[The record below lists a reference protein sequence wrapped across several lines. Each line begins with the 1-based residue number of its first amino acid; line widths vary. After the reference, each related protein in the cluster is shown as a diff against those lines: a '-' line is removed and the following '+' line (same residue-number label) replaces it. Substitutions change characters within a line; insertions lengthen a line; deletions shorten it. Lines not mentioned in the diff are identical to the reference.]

1 VKKIRSAA
9 SEFIMNAPS
18 ILLPTIL
25 AAFVWSS
32 SAAQP
37 TISNRA
43 PRPNEIGYRPADG
56 TVSRLNPPSLIW
68 LHEPAA
74 QSYTVQWSPTASFEV
89 ATTAAGLP
97 FNTYTHHTE
106 WPAGAYHWRYQF
118 TATNGALSTWSISR
132 SVVIPEDAV
141 EFPMPT
147 RAQQRERVPGEHPR
161 LFLRPE
167 DLPRLRE
174 RARTTDAARFEQL
187 RIAADRIIK
196 AGPTPEPAHLGS
208 ARDKNNKELIKYWW
222 PNREQTMKA
231 CQEAETLAFVY
242 LITGEEKYG
251 RAARQWIL
259 HLAAWNPDGPT
270 NFHLNCEA
278 AKPLIY
284 RLPRAYDWAYGAL
297 TPEDRA
303 IVQRAML
310 RRATDAWESWEVRR
324 GSGHLTEPF
333 GSHANRTWHKLGE
346 CAIAFLGEIPEAET
360 WLDYAVNKFHACFP
374 VWSDDDGG
382 WHEGVSYWGGYMSK
396 AVWWLQV
403 SQSALGVDGLKKPF
417 FSQVGDF
424 PLYVAPPHSP
434 NMGFADLSFRPPP
447 SSWGGFMEFFIRAKG
462 SQPDGAQAGHWRWWT
477 EQWKMREEGGILGFL
492 YHANLPPLPP
502 AKPPVDLPPSKVFRG
517 IGVASLHTTLLD
529 SRDDVHFLFKSSPFG
544 TQSHGHNPH
553 NSFQLNAYGE
563 ELLTTCVFRD
573 LHGSKFHYGWT
584 HSTVAHNA
592 VLVNG
597 QGQIKHTSA
606 PHGRIADSKLTP
618 EWDYLVGDATD
629 AYGGRLERYQRHVA
643 FVKNDAGP
651 VIVIY
656 DELVAKE
663 PSTFQF
669 MLHAFQ
675 EFAINEQQAQL
686 ATDRRRAGVEVKY
699 LSPAPLS
706 FRQWDGYDPPPD
718 REFPNQ
724 WHVEA
729 GTREKRKEIGVFTVI
744 VPYRTG
750 QKPAWAAER
759 IESDSAAGVRFQ
771 RDGKSVAIAFR
782 KGTGAQQASV
792 AGISFDG
799 PVEVK

>member
-1 VKKIRSAA
+1 MTAQTVLLAIVLTALAWSASAA
-9 SEFIMNAPS
+9 E
-18 ILLPTIL
+18 L
-25 AAFVWSS
+25 
-32 SAAQP
+32 
-37 TISNRA
+37 TISNRQ
-43 PRPNEIGYRPADG
+43 PKPNEVGYRPADG
-56 TVSRLNPPSLIW
+56 AVSPLNPPSWIW

-74 QSYTVQWSPTASFEV
+74 QSYAVQWARTKTFEDASTSARV
-89 ATTAAGLP
+89 P
-97 FNTYTHHTE
+97 FNTYTHHDPLPPGT
-106 WPAGAYHWRYQF
+106 YHWRYRF
-118 TATNGALSTWSISR
+118 TSTNGALSGWSVSR
-132 SVVIPEDAV
+132 SVVVPPEAV

-147 RAQQRERVPGEHPR
+147 RAQQRERVPEERPR

-167 DLPRLRE
+167 ELPRLRE
-174 RARTTDAARFEQL
+174 LAGSTQSERFSQL
-187 RIAADRIIK
+187 RAAADRIMK

-222 PNREQTMKA
+222 PNREQTLKA

-242 LITGEEKYG
+242 LITGEDKYG
-251 RAARQWIL
+251 QAARQWIL
-259 HLAAWNPDGPT
+259 HLAAWDPDGPT

-297 TPEDRA
+297 TPADRA
-303 IVQRAML
+303 LVQRAML

-324 GSGHLTEPF
+324 GSGHLNEPF

-396 AVWWLQV
+396 AAWWLQL

-417 FSQVGDF
+417 FSQIGDF

-434 NMGFADLSFRPPP
+434 NMGFADLSFRTPPT
-447 SSWGGFMEFFIRAKG
+447 SWGGFMEYFIRAKG

-477 EQWKMREEGGILGFL
+477 EQWNMRGEGGILGFL
-492 YHANLPPLPP
+492 YHANLPPLPESR
-502 AKPPVDLPPSKVFRG
+502 PPVDLPPSKVFRG

-563 ELLTTCVFRD
+563 ELLATCVFRD

-597 QGQIKHTSA
+597 QGQIKHTPA
-606 PHGRIADSKLTP
+606 PHGRIADYELTP
-618 EWDYLVGDATD
+618 EWDYLAGDATD
-629 AYGGRLERYQRHVA
+629 AYGGRLERYRRHVA
-643 FVKNDAGP
+643 FVKGGAGP
-651 VIVIY
+651 LIVLY
-656 DELVAKE
+656 DELAAKE
-663 PSTFQF
+663 PGTFQF

-675 EFAINEQQAQL
+675 EFVMDEAGAAL
-686 ATDRRRAGVEVKY
+686 SLDRAKAGVAVKY
-699 LSPAPLS
+699 LSPAPLT
-706 FRQWDGYDPPPD
+706 FRQWDGYEPPPD
-718 REFPNQ
+718 RNFPNQ

-729 GTREKRKEIGVFTVI
+729 GTQEKRKEIGVFTI
-744 VPYRTG
+744 LMPYRAG
-750 QKPAWAAER
+750 QKPEWTAER
-759 IESDSAAGVRFQ
+759 LESGNAAGVRIK
-771 RDGKSVAIAFR
+771 RDGKTVTVAFR
-782 KGTGAQQASV
+782 KGAELGAVSV
-792 AGISFDG
+792 AGIHFNG
-799 PVEVK
+799 PVDIR